1 MVAPPVLAAVAYA
14 ASLIIACI
22 VGGFQQTTTEV
33 PLARQLE
40 IDRGVY
46 KIAPGVFMPLLANG
60 ISRNH
65 SVWLAS
71 GGRHIDTAFWYGD
84 AQQAAV
90 GEAIAA
96 SGIPRADLFITT
108 KVACC
113 PTERCSSFCDTP
125 PNLVGAS
132 TANVTEQLERS
143 LALLGLEQADLVL
156 LHNPCSRLEDTA
168 AAYAALE
175 AAHARGLARAIGVS
189 NLNAS
194 ALAALL
200 EVATVPPAVN
210 QCSLSIAGHPAA
222 HDGVG
227 TTCLEGSRLY
237 GADDETVRFSAQRGV
252 AFAAYS
258 PLGSI
263 SKVDVLGHAEVQA
276 MARAKGKTAA
286 AVALRWLVQQG
297 ITAVTATS
305 NAEHAAEALDVFSF
319 ALTQGEM
326 RRLSR
331 IR

>member
-1 MVAPPVLAAVAYA
+1 MKHVMVAPPVLAAAAYVG
-14 ASLIIACI
+14 SLLIACI
-22 VGGFQQTTTEV
+22 VSGFQQTT
-33 PLARQLE
+33 PRQPE
-40 IDRGVY
+40 IDRGVF
-46 KIAPGVFMPLLANG
+46 KIAPGVFMPLIANG

-65 SVWLAS
+65 SMWLAS

-84 AQQAAV
+84 VQQAAV
-90 GEAIAA
+90 GDAIAA

-113 PTERCSSFCDTP
+113 PTERCSSFCDAP
-125 PNLVGAS
+125 PNPVGAS
-132 TANVTEQLERS
+132 TANVTEQLEHS
-143 LALLGLEQADLVL
+143 LALLRLEQADLVL
-156 LHNPCSRLEDTA
+156 LHNPCSRPEDTA

-210 QCSLSIAGHPAA
+210 QCALSIAGHPAA

-237 GADDETVRFSAQRGV
+237 GADDATVRFSAQRGV

-276 MARAKGKTAA
+276 VARAKGKTAA
-286 AVALRWLVQQG
+286 QVALRWLVQQG

-305 NAEHAAEALDVFSF
+305 NAEHAAEALDVFRF
-319 ALTQGEM
+319 ALTQREM